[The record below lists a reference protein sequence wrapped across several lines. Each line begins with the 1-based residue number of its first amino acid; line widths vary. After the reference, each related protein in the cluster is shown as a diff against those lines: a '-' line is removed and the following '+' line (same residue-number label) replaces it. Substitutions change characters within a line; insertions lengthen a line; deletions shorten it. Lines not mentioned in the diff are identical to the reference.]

1 MSTTYTDTTDIL
13 IAARRHVLRLFNEE
27 GDNRLVYH
35 TYRQTTRI
43 ARAVDHIAQADFYPN
58 ETAETA
64 QLAAWFVN
72 VGYADAYAD
81 PLAASLARA
90 ESFLQQQNYPTP
102 KVLRCLR
109 SLHDEQPTAP
119 DAQLLHDAINGV
131 RFGDDFEVQA
141 PLERLEME
149 LIQQRQFAKIDW
161 AQYQLQQL
169 LDVRYYTDYG
179 KREYAPLL
187 AANLLVTKALVEK
200 ARKSQPAESISG
212 LNRKF
217 QNLERKQ
224 PSSGVQTFFRTN
236 YRNHIHLSAIADN
249 KANIMISVNAILIS
263 VIITILT
270 YQNITEA
277 KPVILLPAV
286 IFLCS
291 GLTSLIFAV
300 LSARPKVTKLNTG
313 SDRLADI
320 QKNIV
325 YFGSF
330 VHLDLDRYE
339 QAMDAV
345 LRDGELLYGNMSR
358 DLYYLGQVLDKK
370 YRFLTVSYNVFMLGF
385 GATVLT
391 FLVAFLF

>member
-1 MSTTYTDTTDIL
+1 MLTDTTDIL
-13 IAARRHVLRLFNEE
+13 ISAQRYVLRFFNDR
-27 GDNRLVYH
+27 GDNRLIH
-35 TYRQTTRI
+35 HDYRQTTRI
-43 ARAVDHIAQADFYPN
+43 VRAVEHIAQVDFYPN
-58 ETAETA
+58 EVAEVA

-72 VGYADAYAD
+72 VGYAENYAE
-81 PLAASLARA
+81 PLPGSVAQA
-90 ESFLQQQNYPTP
+90 EAFLQQQNYPTP

-109 SLHDEQPTAP
+109 SLHDERPGKPAE
-119 DAQLLHDAINGV
+119 QLLRDAVNGV
-131 RFGDDFEVQA
+131 RYGADFAVQA

-149 LIQQRQFAKIDW
+149 LIQQRKYDKVDW
-161 AQYQLQQL
+161 VQYQLQQL
-169 LDVRYYTDYG
+169 LAVRFYTDFG
-179 KREYAPLL
+179 KREYAPVL
-187 AANLLVTKALVEK
+187 ADNLLEHKAVVEK
-200 ARKSQPAESISG
+200 ALRNAPAQSISG
-212 LNRKF
+212 LDRKF

-224 PSSGVQTFFRTN
+224 PNSGVQTFFRTN

-277 KPVILLPAV
+277 KPAVLLPAV

-300 LSARPKVTKLNTG
+300 LSARPKVTNVNLTNESLDTVQ
-313 SDRLADI
+313 R
-320 QKNIV
+320 NIV
-325 YFGSF
+325 FFGNF
-330 VHLDLDRYE
+330 IQLDLERYE
-339 QAMDAV
+339 QAIDAV

-358 DLYYLGQVLDKK
+358 DLYFLGKVLDKK
-370 YRFLTVSYNVFMLGF
+370 YRYLTVSYNVFMIGF